1 MQAVVV
7 SRKRCCSGD
16 GGVQGTVVSKR
27 PWWLSRQR
35 CLEDGCVQQT
45 LVLQEM
51 GMLAEYGTPG
61 NGRAQERVLCGTVVF
76 RTQCC

>member
-1 MQAVVV
+1 MQEVVV

-16 GGVQGTVVSKR
+16 GGVH
-27 PWWLSRQR
+27 
-35 CLEDGCVQQT
+35 ET

-61 NGRAQERVLCGTVVF
+61 NGRA
-76 RTQCC
+76 